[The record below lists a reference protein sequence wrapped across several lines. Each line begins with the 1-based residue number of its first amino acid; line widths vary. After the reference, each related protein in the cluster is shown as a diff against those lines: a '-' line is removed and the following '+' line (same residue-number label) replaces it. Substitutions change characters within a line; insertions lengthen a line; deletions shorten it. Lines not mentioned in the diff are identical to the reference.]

1 MNKSCSE
8 EFLKS
13 RDSIVLKT
21 NLFLTLILLCIG
33 NVVSNFLRND
43 YSFDWVSC
51 INIAISAVLII
62 FIGFFRNDKFFNIWV
77 NHLQKVKVGAR
88 FFVWEF
94 LWLE

>member
-33 NVVSNFLRND
+33 NVVSNFLT
-43 YSFDWVSC
+43 F
-51 INIAISAVLII
+51 
-62 FIGFFRNDKFFNIWV
+62 G
-77 NHLQKVKVGAR
+77 
-88 FFVWEF
+88 
-94 LWLE
+94 